1 MFVKNNY
8 SKTDANGWRR
18 KAGSLVADKDLG
30 ERVYT
35 SRLIG
40 LVPDLIMH
48 GGGNTSVKV
57 TRKNIFGKDEE
68 ILHVKG
74 SGWNLDTIEAPG
86 LPGVRLSPLREFRK
100 LKKMTD
106 EDMVNIQRN
115 NLIDSGSPNPSVETL
130 LHAFLPHKFV
140 DHTHSTP
147 FLILANLPD
156 AKKICNKIFG
166 DSLAIVPY
174 IMPGFKL
181 AKKAVEIYEKNP
193 SVKGMLLLNHGHFTF
208 GKTAEES
215 YRRVIEQTNK
225 VAAFFSL
232 KKELELGKR
241 HPTKNLYMI
250 PKIRGLIAD
259 ISLGKN
265 DPMPII
271 DLRNSKQV
279 LNLLNDK
286 NLSKLENRGMASP
299 DHVIRTKGAPL
310 HIKNIA
316 DYQDEKVLKKHIEGF
331 SSRYIK
337 YFNRQSK
344 RADEKKSILT
354 ADPKHGWLRSIGVIG
369 VGKNAKEA
377 SATADLAEQNLHI
390 RIISEKFGGFFPI
403 KEKDMFDCEY
413 WSLEQAKLG
422 KGKPPAFEG
431 KVVVITGG
439 AGTIGLETA
448 KAFSQLGANILLVDN
463 NQKQLD
469 IALSKLTPWDK
480 SFCCDI
486 TDKNSAKKAIEAA
499 IWNFGGI
506 DILVSNAGNA
516 TSGHLLDLPNKKL
529 RDSFELN
536 FFAHQ
541 SFSVEAAK
549 ILEIQGRGGQ
559 ILFNISKQ
567 AVNPGKGMGAYGM
580 PKSTTMFLMR
590 QLALELGSSGI
601 RVNGVNADR
610 IRSGL
615 LTSDFIKTRAKAR
628 DISEKEYMSG
638 NLLEKEVEAR
648 HVADAFIALA
658 KLDRTTGHVLTVDG
672 GNTAAELR

>member
-8 SKTDANGWRR
+8 KLIDAKKWRQ
-18 KAGSLVADKDLG
+18 KSGPLFADKDLG

-40 LVPDLIMH
+40 LIPDLIMH

-57 TRKNIFGKDEE
+57 NRKNLLGDREE

-86 LPGVRLSPLREFRK
+86 LPGVRLDPLREFRS
-100 LKKMTD
+100 LKKMSD
-106 EDMVNIQRN
+106 EDMVNVQRN
-115 NLIDSGSPNPSVETL
+115 NLIDSSSPNPSVETL
-130 LHAFLPHKFV
+130 LHAFLPHKYI

-147 FLILANLPD
+147 FLILANLPS
-156 AKKICNKIFG
+156 AEKICHKIFG
-166 DSLAIVPY
+166 NSMAIVPY
-174 IMPGFKL
+174 IMPGFLL
-181 AKKAVEIYEKNP
+181 AKKAIEIYEKNP
-193 SVKGMLLLNHGHFTF
+193 SVTGMLLLNHGHFTF
-208 GKTAEES
+208 GETAKQS
-215 YRRVIEQTNK
+215 YDRVIEQTNK
-225 VAAFFSL
+225 VAKFLNL
-232 KKELELGKR
+232 KKGLDLGKR
-241 HPTKNLYMI
+241 LSVKNLHML
-250 PKIRGLIAD
+250 PKIRGLVAD
-259 ISLGKN
+259 IAYKDN

-271 DLRNSKQV
+271 DLRNSKEII
-279 LNLLNDK
+279 NLLKDK
-286 NLSKLENRGMASP
+286 NLTKLERRGMASP

-310 HIKNIA
+310 NITNAADYNNKTALKNHIK
-316 DYQDEKVLKKHIEGF
+316 DF
-331 SSRYIK
+331 SKRYTK
-337 YFNRQSK
+337 YFDRQARKSN
-344 RADEKKSILT
+344 EKKTILT
-354 ADPKHGWLRSIGVIG
+354 TDPKHGWLRDVGIIGL
-369 VGKNAKEA
+369 GKNAKEA
-377 SATADLAEQNLHI
+377 SAAADLAEQNLHV
-390 RIISEKFGGFFPI
+390 RISSEKYGGFFPL

-422 KGKPPAFEG
+422 KGSPPTFQG
-431 KVVVITGG
+431 KVVIVTGG

-463 NQKQLD
+463 NKKLLD
-469 IALSKLTPWDK
+469 LALSKLTVWDK
-480 SFCCDI
+480 SVCCDI
-486 TDKNSAKKAIEAA
+486 TDRSSAKKVMEAA
-499 IWNFGGI
+499 IWNFGGL

-516 TSGHLLDLPNKKL
+516 SSGELIQLSNKKL
-529 RDSFELN
+529 RESFELN

-541 SFSVEAAK
+541 SFAIEAAK

-567 AVNPGKGMGAYGM
+567 AINPGKGMGAYGM

-590 QLALELGSSGI
+590 QLALELGNLGI
-601 RVNGVNADR
+601 RVNGINADR

-615 LTSDFIKTRAKAR
+615 LTSDFIKKRAKAR
-628 DISEKEYMSG
+628 FISEEQYMSG

-648 HVADAFIALA
+648 HVAEGFIALA

>member
-8 SKTDANGWRR
+8 KLIDAKKWRQ
-18 KAGSLVADKDLG
+18 KSGPLFADKDLG

-40 LVPDLIMH
+40 LIPDLIMH

-57 TRKNIFGKDEE
+57 NRKNLLGDREE

-86 LPGVRLSPLREFRK
+86 LPGVRLDPLREFRS
-100 LKKMTD
+100 LKKMSD
-106 EDMVNIQRN
+106 EDMVNVQRN
-115 NLIDSGSPNPSVETL
+115 NLIDSSSPNPSVETL
-130 LHAFLPHKFV
+130 LHAFLPHKYI

-147 FLILANLPD
+147 FLILANLP
-156 AKKICNKIFG
+156 AAEKICHKIFG
-166 DSLAIVPY
+166 NSMAIVPY
-174 IMPGFKL
+174 IMPGFLL
-181 AKKAVEIYEKNP
+181 AKKAIEIYEKNP
-193 SVKGMLLLNHGHFTF
+193 SVTGMLLLNHGHFTF
-208 GKTAEES
+208 GETAKQS
-215 YRRVIEQTNK
+215 YDRVIEQTNK
-225 VAAFFSL
+225 VAKFLNL
-232 KKELELGKR
+232 KKGLDLGKR
-241 HPTKNLYMI
+241 LSVANLHML
-250 PKIRGLIAD
+250 PKIRGLVAD
-259 ISLGKN
+259 IAYKDN

-271 DLRNSKQV
+271 DLRNSKEII
-279 LNLLNDK
+279 NLLKDK
-286 NLSKLENRGMASP
+286 NLAKLERRGMASP

-310 HIKNIA
+310 NITNGADYNNKTALKNHIK
-316 DYQDEKVLKKHIEGF
+316 DF
-331 SSRYIK
+331 SKRYTK
-337 YFNRQSK
+337 YFDRQARKSN
-344 RADEKKSILT
+344 EKKTILT
-354 ADPKHGWLRSIGVIG
+354 TDPKHGWLRDVGIIGL
-369 VGKNAKEA
+369 GKNAKEA
-377 SATADLAEQNLHI
+377 SAAADLAEQNLHV
-390 RIISEKFGGFFPI
+390 RISSEKYGGFFPL

-422 KGKPPAFEG
+422 KGSPPTFQG
-431 KVVVITGG
+431 KVVIVTGG

-463 NQKQLD
+463 NKKLLD
-469 IALSKLTPWDK
+469 LALSKLTVWDK
-480 SFCCDI
+480 SVCCDI
-486 TDKNSAKKAIEAA
+486 TDRSSAKKVMEAA
-499 IWNFGGI
+499 IWNFGGL

-516 TSGHLLDLPNKKL
+516 SSGELIQLSNKKL
-529 RDSFELN
+529 RESFELN

-541 SFSVEAAK
+541 SFAIEAAK

-567 AVNPGKGMGAYGM
+567 AINPGKGMGAYGM

-590 QLALELGSSGI
+590 QLALELGNLGI
-601 RVNGVNADR
+601 RVNGINADR

-615 LTSDFIKTRAKAR
+615 LTSDFIKKRAKAR
-628 DISEKEYMSG
+628 FISEEKYMSG

-648 HVADAFIALA
+648 HVAEGFIALA